1 MRVYRLT
8 GLIIL
13 ALVCLAAISVQA
25 QSSTAP
31 TTPPPIW
38 QAGSEIH
45 DKLFDA
51 EQAFLNADGDP
62 NPATYYQQAASDIE
76 QALALYQQAIQ
87 PPLKSSAPDADQA
100 LIQIFSDAKA
110 AATKGDA
117 AAFAY
122 ASGSLWT
129 TLLRGSYEATLNALQ
144 KGDSQSA
151 SDWLRLREYRQA
163 TKFSLV
169 DNPAAQAIGRLEAGS
184 VNRADVIV
192 TVSNDLRDAYTFRLR
207 DALSKLKD
215 AAGQNFAT
223 RSADWAGQISG
234 YFSILQPDVLSKLG
248 DADTHTLE
256 GQIASLKTA
265 ALGGNLTSVA
275 SLDDQIKTALI
286 NYQPVALTTDDIAK
300 RAQLLYLFIGLVS
313 TEYARGVQDG
323 QVTIPIEVQEATSFR
338 DQAAALS
345 EELHPVMTAND
356 SDAANAL
363 TSSLDQMKSLMAS
376 VGSPDDLQKLVNTA
390 LDQAKQALKIDAS
403 VNDVTASYTIIDSML
418 KDMKAAVLAGDYD
431 SAEAKRLEAYAI
443 LDGGIEQRLRG
454 FAPDMALEVESLF
467 WQGTSDQPGMYVL
480 LADHAPIAQVQAGLD
495 RLNQEL
501 AASQTTLDVARSAPG
516 AVIGNSAVIVFREG
530 LEAVLILS
538 SLMAGMRAAE
548 AAQYRRSLA
557 LGGMIAMGAAV
568 ITWLVFTS
576 ILSALGNLG
585 DRLGV
590 VVSVIAIAVLLLIT
604 NWFFH
609 KTYWVGWMA
618 NFHSQKSK
626 ILGGAA
632 LVGPSVGLIILG
644 FTSVYREVFETV
656 LFLQSLILDA
666 GSSIVLEGVALGLIG
681 VAVVGFL
688 TFKLQMRLP
697 YKRMLV
703 LTGILIG
710 VVLVTMVGNT
720 IHEAQLVG
728 WLPITPI
735 GSLNLPIWLGTWFGT
750 FATWQGFVAQFAAA
764 VFVIGS
770 YFLAERLNQHKRV
783 AANARRTV
791 EASKVV
797 LKPKA

>member
-1 MRVYRLT
+1 MRVYRIF
-8 GLIIL
+8 GVIVL
-13 ALVCLAAISVQA
+13 ALISLAAISVQA
-25 QSSTAP
+25 QSNTAA
-31 TTPPPIW
+31 PPIW
-38 QAGSEIH
+38 QAGSTIH

-62 NPATYYQQAASDIE
+62 NPSTYYQQAATDIQ

-87 PPLKSSAPDADQA
+87 PSLKTSAPAVDQA
-100 LIQIFSDAKA
+100 LTQIFSDAQA

-117 AAFAY
+117 TAFAF

-129 TLLRGSYEATLNALQ
+129 TLLRGSYEATLAALQ
-144 KGDSQSA
+144 KGDSQAA

-169 DNPAAQAIGRLEAGS
+169 DNPAAQALDRLEAGVQQNAGA

-192 TVSNDLRDAYTFRLR
+192 TVANDLRDSYTFRLR

-234 YFSILQPDVLSKLG
+234 YFSILQSDVQSKLG

-256 GQIASLKTA
+256 GQVASLKTA
-265 ALGGNLTSVA
+265 ALGGSLSSVGT
-275 SLDDQIKTALI
+275 LDDQIKTALA
-286 NYQPVALTTDDIAK
+286 NYQPVALTADDIAK
-300 RAQLLYLFIGLVS
+300 RAQLLYLFISLVS

-323 QVTIPIEVQEATSFR
+323 QITIPIEVQEATSFR

-356 SDAANAL
+356 NNAATQL
-363 TSSLDQMKSLMAS
+363 STSLDQMKTLMTA
-376 VGSPDDLQKLVNTA
+376 VGSPDDLQKLVNGA
-390 LDQAKQALKIDAS
+390 LDQAKQALKVDAS
-403 VNDVTASYTIIDSML
+403 VSDVSASYTIIDSML
-418 KDMKAAVLAGDYD
+418 KDMKSAVLAGDYD

-480 LADHAPIAQVQAGLD
+480 LADHASVADVQTGLD

-501 AASQTTLDVARSAPG
+501 AASQQTLDVAKSAPG

-557 LGGMIAMGAAV
+557 LGGVIAMGAAV
-568 ITWLVFTS
+568 ITWFVFTS
-576 ILSALGNLG
+576 IISALGNLG

-618 NFHSQKSK
+618 NFHS
-626 ILGGAA
+626 
-632 LVGPSVGLIILG
+632 
-644 FTSVYREVFETV
+644 
-656 LFLQSLILDA
+656 
-666 GSSIVLEGVALGLIG
+666 
-681 VAVVGFL
+681 
-688 TFKLQMRLP
+688 
-697 YKRMLV
+697 
-703 LTGILIG
+703 
-710 VVLVTMVGNT
+710 
-720 IHEAQLVG
+720 
-728 WLPITPI
+728 
-735 GSLNLPIWLGTWFGT
+735 
-750 FATWQGFVAQFAAA
+750 
-764 VFVIGS
+764 
-770 YFLAERLNQHKRV
+770 
-783 AANARRTV
+783 
-791 EASKVV
+791 
-797 LKPKA
+797 